1 VKELASDRSHIGREA
16 RSEWLAD
23 AAKSPQPTG
32 VILRGRVRFTVA
44 VILVALIVGGATAC
58 ASRQRNVS
66 EHAATRP
73 AAHVS
78 APLRLRRIEGPP
90 DAHDLDLSDLV
101 PGEGRIDHVWYV
113 PAGSTKPEVVVGW
126 HHQRGRRIAGFNTTR
141 YVLTLWSPVRIRLG
155 FARWTPRALIPAS
168 PFPFSGRSVRLSDVT
183 GDGHDDLLVTIV
195 CADCNH
201 GAAVVSVFANI
212 GTTGRRIY
220 GRGSFD
226 WGKGASHATLY
237 GRTISETWWGAQRGL
252 LWFDEPRGGISVCC
266 PAYRLQTF
274 LRWTGDHRWTTAVR
288 RHVLPEKD
296 LRIRQPF
303 P

>member
-1 VKELASDRSHIGREA
+1 
-16 RSEWLAD
+16 
-23 AAKSPQPTG
+23 
-32 VILRGRVRFTVA
+32 VRFTVA

-78 APLRLRRIEGPP
+78 APLRLRGIEGPP

-141 YVLTLWSPVRIRLG
+141 YVLTLWSPVWIRLG
-155 FARWTPRALIPAS
+155 SARWTPRALIPAS

-220 GRGSFD
+220 GRGLFD

-237 GRTISETWWGAQRGL
+237 GRTIDETWWGAQRGL

-266 PAYRLQTF
+266 PTYRLQTF

>member
-1 VKELASDRSHIGREA
+1 VLALWLLGLRREVASDRRY
-16 RSEWLAD
+16 
-23 AAKSPQPTG
+23 SPQA
-32 VILRGRVRFTVA
+32 VRFTVT

-58 ASRQRNVS
+58 TSRQRSVS

-73 AAHVS
+73 AAHVR
-78 APLRLRRIEGPP
+78 APLRLRHIEGPP
-90 DAHDLDLSDLV
+90 DPHDLDLSDLV
-101 PGEGRIDHVWYV
+101 PTEGRIDHVWYV
-113 PAGSTKPEVVVGW
+113 PAGSAKPEVVVGW
-126 HHQRGRRIAGFNTTR
+126 HHQRGRRIAGLNTTR
-141 YVLTLWSPVRIRLG
+141 YVLTLWSPVRIRPG
-155 FARWTPRALIPAS
+155 SARWTPRALIPVS

-212 GTTGRRIY
+212 GRIGRRIY

-237 GRTISETWWGAQRGL
+237 GRTIAETWWGAQRGL

-274 LRWTGDHRWTTAVR
+274 LRWSGHGWTTATR